1 MLSNLYKALT
11 GLDQLDREDGGC
23 RPCRPDAPAPRET
36 LGRATVGA
44 ENHDIAP
51 QVTGAAA

>member
-1 MLSNLYKALT
+1 MLNHLYTVTIRALT
-11 GLDQLDREDGGC
+11 GLDQLDREDGGGWPSDR
-23 RPCRPDAPAPRET
+23 RPA
-36 LGRATVGA
+36 GA